1 MEWSMYSGLEATKEI
16 GAFAELLS
24 QSVWS
29 ESNMQNGLG
38 CLDWSTGGERWN

>member
-1 MEWSMYSGLEATKEI
+1 MERSMYSGLEATREL
-16 GAFAELLS
+16 GAFAVTVS

-38 CLDWSTGGERWN
+38 WLDWSTGGERWN